1 MEYFMKVGPW
11 RTKANMR
18 QLYLHEI
25 RFYLHEIRGYLVE
38 IGYKLLKK
46 IAESVNFRL

>member
-25 RFYLHEIRGYLVE
+25 RGYLVE
-38 IGYKLLKK
+38 IGYKFLKK